1 MHKAILS
8 LPIYFLCIFLNVASA
23 SDNPNNSMEDEIGNQ
38 VKFVVD
44 GIISYSRWPG
54 MKIATKACIIGPTRF
69 SKKILEPINT
79 DLPYSWHPYNNIK
92 DLGVNTCN
100 VIYIGNLSSDHREEI
115 EKEFVGT
122 PVLTISEKN
131 IYCDGAILVCLK
143 IETEK
148 VSFQVNLDA
157 VARSGIRIHPQV
169 LKLGR

>member
-8 LPIYFLCIFLNVASA
+8 LPIYFLCFCFNVASA
-23 SDNPNNSMEDEIGNQ
+23 SDTPKNSMEDEIGNQ

-44 GIISYSRWPG
+44 GIISYSRWPD
-54 MKIATKACIIGPTRF
+54 MKMASKACIVGPSRF

-79 DLPYSWHPYNNIK
+79 DSSYSWHHYKNIK
-92 DLGVNTCN
+92 ELGVNTCN
-100 VIYIGNLSSDHREEI
+100 VIYFGNLSSDYREEI
-115 EKEFVGT
+115 EREFVGT
-122 PVLTISEKN
+122 PVLTISEENK
-131 IYCDGAILVCLK
+131 YCDGGSLVCLK
-143 IETEK
+143 VETEK